1 MAKISGILKVEDHSR
16 STTKPY
22 PSNIIGRTAQYL
34 PSEWESTIYVLI
46 CGMLQIHWRVCDLRK
61 HKSMEE
67 WPVWNFF
74 VLQSWE
80 SDHRK
85 SNAKKKKQH
94 TQLNKNVAICMISKR
109 QSISC

>member
-1 MAKISGILKVEDHSR
+1 MAKISGILKVEDHSH

-22 PSNIIGRTAQYL
+22 TSYMIGRTAQYL

-46 CGMLQIHWRVCDLRK
+46 RGMLQIHWRVCDLRK

-67 WPVWNFF
+67 WQVWNFF
-74 VLQSWE
+74 VLKSWE

-85 SNAKKKKQH
+85 SNAQKKKH
-94 TQLNKNVAICMISKR
+94 MQLNKNVAICMISKR
-109 QSISC
+109 QSINC